1 MLCAEKNMQLKL
13 HLDKND
19 KWLMM
24 KGNIQLEGTSDGIH

>member
-13 HLDKND
+13 HLDKNR
-19 KWLMM
+19 MM